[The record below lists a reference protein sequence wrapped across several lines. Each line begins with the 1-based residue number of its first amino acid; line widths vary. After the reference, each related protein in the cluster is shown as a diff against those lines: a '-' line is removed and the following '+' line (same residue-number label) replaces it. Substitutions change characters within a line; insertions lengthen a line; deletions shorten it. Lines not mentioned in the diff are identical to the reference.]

1 MLLQQHQ
8 CIQFFY
14 STGLD
19 IQLKEQKSI
28 TCILDCVSDDKLCE
42 ITFYVYLERIFSLL
56 STSIIS
62 SDLEVER
69 QLEVQYE
76 IQMLWGLFKKCNSS
90 MKQRMA
96 LYVAKKPQLTT
107 LTLKAMCTYLES
119 YGTFMLCYD
128 EETYQLKTT

>member
-1 MLLQQHQ
+1 M
-8 CIQFFY
+8 
-14 STGLD
+14 
-19 IQLKEQKSI
+19 KEKTSI

-42 ITFYVYLERIFSLL
+42 VTFYIYFERMFSLL
-56 STSIIS
+56 SNKTIIS

-76 IQMLWGLFKKCNSS
+76 IQMLWALFKKCNSS

-96 LYVAKKPQLTT
+96 LYVAEKPQLTT
-107 LTLKAMCTYLES
+107 LTLKGLCTYVES

-128 EETYQLKTT
+128 DDISA